1 MGGKAV
7 ATGKDRQKQLARE
20 HHERQLAR
28 RLEREQRAK
37 RTAIIGST
45 VGVVVV
51 VGGIVAAVALLGGG
65 DSKTDAAATAQPT
78 ASAQDT
84 AAPSASASAAAGPK
98 PYDAKTGTCDYV
110 AEKGG
115 GVVKDVGLPPK
126 KVKLKP
132 ATRTMTLNTN
142 LGDIEVQLDNAKAP
156 CTVNSLAY
164 LAEKKFYDG
173 SKCHRLG
180 SAQFPMLQCGDPQAK
195 ADGKGQS
202 DGAGGPGYVMAEE
215 NLKGATYKRGV
226 MAMAKTQAPGST
238 GSQFFLVFGDLGL
251 TPDYTPVGTITKGLD
266 ILDKVNKAGVIT
278 PMQDGTGAP
287 KETVEIKS
295 VTFSGKS

>member
-20 HHERQLAR
+20 HHERQMAR
-28 RLEREQRAK
+28 RLEREQKNKRA
-37 RTAIIGST
+37 AIIGST

-51 VGGIVAAVALLGGG
+51 VGGIVAAVALLGGK
-65 DSKTDAAATAQPT
+65 DSGTEAAASPS

-84 AAPSASASAAAGPK
+84 AAPSASASAATGPK

-110 AEKGG
+110 ADTAGG
-115 GVVKDVGLPPK
+115 QIKDVGKPPA
-126 KVKLKP
+126 KVTLKP
-132 ATRTMTLNTN
+132 ATRTLTFKTN
-142 LGDIEVQLDNAKAP
+142 LGDIEVQVDNAKAP

-164 LAEKKFYDG
+164 LAQKKFYDG

-180 SAQFPMLQCGDPQAK
+180 NAQFPMLQCGDPLAK
-195 ADGKGQS
+195 ADGKSQT
-202 DGAGGPGYVMAEE
+202 DGSGGPGYVMAEE
-215 NLKGATYKRGV
+215 NLKGATYKRGT

-238 GSQFFLVFGDLGL
+238 GSQFFLVYGDLQL

-266 ILDKVNKAGVIT
+266 ILDKVNKAGALAGG
-278 PMQDGTGAP
+278 QDGTGAP

-295 VTFSGKS
+295 VTISGKS

>member
-1 MGGKAV
+1 M

-37 RTAIIGST
+37 RMAIIGST
-45 VGVVVV
+45 VGVIVV

-65 DSKTDAAATAQPT
+65 DSKTDAAATAQP
-78 ASAQDT
+78 SDT
-84 AAPSASASAAAGPK
+84 AVPSASASATPAAGPK

-110 AEKGG
+110 ADKSG

-132 ATRTMTLNTN
+132 ATKTMTLNTN
-142 LGDIEVQLDNAKAP
+142 LGDIVVQLDNAKAP

-195 ADGKGQS
+195 ADGKGES
-202 DGAGGPGYVMAEE
+202 DGAGGPGYVMGEE
-215 NLKGATYKRGV
+215 NLTGATYKRGV
-226 MAMAKTQAPGST
+226 MAMAKTQAPGTT
-238 GSQFFLVFGDLGL
+238 GSQFFLVFGDLDL
-251 TPDYTPVGTITKGLD
+251 TADYTPVGTITKGLD
-266 ILDKVNKAGVIT
+266 ILDKVNKAGVIA
-278 PMQDGTGAP
+278 PGQDGTGAP
-287 KETVEIKS
+287 KETVVIKD